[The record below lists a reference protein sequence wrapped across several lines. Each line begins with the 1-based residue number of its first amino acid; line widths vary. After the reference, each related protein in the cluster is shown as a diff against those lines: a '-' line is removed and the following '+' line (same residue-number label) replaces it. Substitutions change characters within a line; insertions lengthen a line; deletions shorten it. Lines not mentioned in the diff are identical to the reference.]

1 MKEIDLSVN
10 VDGEPCWW
18 MWVTKDMV
26 THNLEE
32 ASGIDNENYVIISED
47 NVVDGIADF
56 IAKCIH
62 ENPKSKVQGLSN
74 FLILNF
80 LCLCFI

>member
-18 MWVTKDMV
+18 MWVTKNIVPD
-26 THNLEE
+26 NSEE
-32 ASGIDNENYVIISED
+32 VSGIDNENYVVISEE
-47 NVVDGIADF
+47 NVIDGIAEF

-74 FLILNF
+74 ILILTF
-80 LCLCFI
+80 PCLCFI